1 MQHWGVLREGQK
13 GGYPVGRNSADLDP
27 FNRHFAWGE
36 GLEATLPRTG
46 FISSISLLCRL
57 VESIIAIY
65 I

>member
-1 MQHWGVLREGQK
+1 M
-13 GGYPVGRNSADLDP
+13 GRNSADLDP